1 VPLAPIYPHHGSR
14 SGSGS
19 GIARIVVPADQRRS
33 RSVRDIAAVAVIT
46 PKTKR

>member
-14 SGSGS
+14 TGS

-46 PKTKR
+46 PKTER